1 MKRQTVSLCV
11 IARDEEATIGMA
23 IKSVLAL
30 VDEVIVAD
38 TGSKDNTRI
47 IAEGYGARV
56 VDIPWEDDFSAA
68 RNAAL
73 DQASC
78 DWILVLDADEILQPL
93 RPVDFQRLLQDPA
106 AAGYRLRLLSPTRDQ
121 EEDRAQRVRLF
132 RNLPVVR
139 YRYPIHER
147 ITPSLDKWAG
157 AQGLQ
162 VLDSLLTVMHEPSE
176 TENRSQKRER
186 NQRILRKAVDAY
198 PEEPYFSYRLGCAGL
213 TLLDDEVLPVAGLAS
228 AVDHLQ
234 SAWRKAGRMDRDKR
248 LGLGWLPDL
257 GSRLAAGLLALGH
270 LEQAR
275 HLLDQGLQAFPGH
288 PLLLLRSAAAGVACL
303 QEGRDCHQ
311 PSRSQLAA
319 EIRTE
324 LEAVIAGS
332 GDHHSGHVD
341 SRVRNLYPLRYL
353 GDLSLLEGQVAA
365 AVGFYEQALDLDP
378 DFTFGWLGMAECSR
392 FAGDRKRAL
401 KLYLRT
407 VADNPGNH
415 RAWWMGCRLME
426 DLQFH
431 GNAASWWRQLAER
444 FPEHPAVRSGVGA
457 PAASELAPA

>member
-38 TGSKDNTRI
+38 TGSRDNTRI

-93 RPVDFQRLLQDPA
+93 RPVDFQRMLQDPA

-147 ITPSLDKWAG
+147 ITPTLDKWAA

-176 TENRSQKRER
+176 TENR
-186 NQRILRKAVDAY
+186 IIT
-198 PEEPYFSYRLGCAGL
+198 GL
-213 TLLDDEVLPVAGLAS
+213 
-228 AVDHLQ
+228 
-234 SAWRKAGRMDRDKR
+234 
-248 LGLGWLPDL
+248 
-257 GSRLAAGLLALGH
+257 
-270 LEQAR
+270 
-275 HLLDQGLQAFPGH
+275 
-288 PLLLLRSAAAGVACL
+288 
-303 QEGRDCHQ
+303 
-311 PSRSQLAA
+311 
-319 EIRTE
+319 
-324 LEAVIAGS
+324 
-332 GDHHSGHVD
+332 
-341 SRVRNLYPLRYL
+341 
-353 GDLSLLEGQVAA
+353 
-365 AVGFYEQALDLDP
+365 
-378 DFTFGWLGMAECSR
+378 
-392 FAGDRKRAL
+392 
-401 KLYLRT
+401 
-407 VADNPGNH
+407 
-415 RAWWMGCRLME
+415 
-426 DLQFH
+426 
-431 GNAASWWRQLAER
+431 
-444 FPEHPAVRSGVGA
+444 
-457 PAASELAPA
+457 